1 MTTRTGGYQN
11 QTINAC
17 LKCFLCVTYR
27 DNVVHD
33 DTAVAVNRI

>member
-1 MTTRTGGYQN
+1 MTACTGGDQN

-17 LKCFLCVTYR
+17 FKCFLCVAFR

-33 DTAVAVNRI
+33 DAAVAVNRI